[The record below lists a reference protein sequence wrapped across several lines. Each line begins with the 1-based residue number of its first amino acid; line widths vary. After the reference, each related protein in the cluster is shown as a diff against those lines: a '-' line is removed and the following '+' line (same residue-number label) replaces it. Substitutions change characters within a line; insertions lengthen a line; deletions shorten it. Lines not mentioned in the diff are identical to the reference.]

1 MAQVPRHQLKGI
13 LFIYSI
19 NLNYFTFTHSNST
32 SNATEMNSMIEQSP
46 SSERFAAKANVM
58 AKISRLHKIP
68 KYLLS
73 HPTM

>member
-1 MAQVPRHQLKGI
+1 MAQVPRHQLKCI

-19 NLNYFTFTHSNST
+19 NLNTHSNST
-32 SNATEMNSMIEQSP
+32 SNATEINSMIEQSP
-46 SSERFAAKANVM
+46 SSERFVAKAKVM
-58 AKISRLHKIP
+58 VKISRLHKIP